1 MSRQRITAAYVKQ
14 LEQQLSDRDLALVG
28 TLDRLRCA
36 TTTQLQRLH
45 VRDGSPATNARRIRS
60 VLSRLVTLG
69 VIARLDR
76 AVGGVRAGSAA
87 YVYSLAPAGQR
98 LGAACGPAG
107 GRRLRKPWTP
117 SVAFLAHRLAITE
130 CYVELTEAFRDGQ
143 LELLAF
149 DAEPLSWRR
158 FAAPGGGFLTLKPD
172 AFARLAVDEYEHAY
186 FVEIDR
192 ATESLPTIGR
202 KLALYR
208 NYWKTGREQHRLRGL
223 FPRVLF
229 VVPDEA
235 REAAIQERIA
245 QQREGAELFAVV
257 CEADALD
264 AMTGKGQP

>member
-1 MSRQRITAAYVKQ
+1 MNRQRMTTAYVKQ
-14 LEQQLSDRDLALVG
+14 LERQLSDRDRVLIG

-60 VLSRLVTLG
+60 ILSRLVTMGALT
-69 VIARLDR
+69 RLDR
-76 AVGGVRAGSAA
+76 TVGGVRAGSAA
-87 YVYSLAPAGQR
+87 YVYSLASAGQR
-98 LGAACGPAG
+98 VASACGPAG

-117 SVAFLAHRLAITE
+117 SLAFLSHRLAITE
-130 CYVELTEAFRDGQ
+130 RYVELIEASRAGQ
-143 LELLAF
+143 LELRAF

-158 FAAPGGGFLTLKPD
+158 FAGPGGGFLTLKPD
-172 AFARLAVDEYEHAY
+172 AFVRLAVGEYEHAY

-208 NYWKTGREQHRLRGL
+208 RYWKTGREQHRLGL

-229 VVPDEA
+229 IVPDEA
-235 REAAIQERIA
+235 RETAIRERIA
-245 QQREGAELFAVV
+245 QQHEGAELFAVAR
-257 CEADALD
+257 EPDALD
-264 AMTGKGQP
+264 AMTGKGRP